1 MMEIL
6 PEQNCERVCY
16 ICARLLTCCCRR
28 WRWCKALTINLGLA
42 SEVKVCENKSHKC
55 FKLWT
60 YNGWMHAVWFKYITN
75 KRIDEKGLLK
85 HTIEEWKNGRK
96 WAPSATGW
104 MKDGLKKKQDGETE
118 STAKQATK
126 ETSRYNKTK
135 EKQQQ
140 HRGRAFR
147 YVLHIY
153 RVFYQ
158 TKHESV

>member
-1 MMEIL
+1 
-6 PEQNCERVCY
+6 
-16 ICARLLTCCCRR
+16 
-28 WRWCKALTINLGLA
+28 
-42 SEVKVCENKSHKC
+42 
-55 FKLWT
+55 
-60 YNGWMHAVWFKYITN
+60 
-75 KRIDEKGLLK
+75 
-85 HTIEEWKNGRK
+85 
-96 WAPSATGW
+96 

-147 YVLHIY
+147 NVLHIY